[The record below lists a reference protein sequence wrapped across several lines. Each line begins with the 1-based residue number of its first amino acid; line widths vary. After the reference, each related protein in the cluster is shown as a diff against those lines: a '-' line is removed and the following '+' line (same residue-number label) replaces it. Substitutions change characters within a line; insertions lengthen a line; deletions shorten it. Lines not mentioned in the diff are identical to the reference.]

1 MVEIVFS
8 KTFCKFYSD
17 RIFHSLKLSNRFV
30 EQVKLFSRNSSSP
43 FLADHQ
49 LQGEMK
55 KYRAF
60 SVTSDIRIIYQI
72 IGDQTVRFVDI
83 GTHEQVYGK

>member
-1 MVEIVFS
+1 VVEIVFS

-49 LQGEMK
+49 LKVKMK

-60 SVTSDIRIIYQI
+60 QLQVTLESYI
-72 IGDQTVRFVDI
+72 
-83 GTHEQVYGK
+83 K